1 MSRPRWLIVAVFSL
15 LSILFV
21 GLLFWPFI
29 LNEIIEPISLAVWI
43 LLRIFVL
50 SIDQKYYW
58 VAVIFITSL
67 FLYRHLAP
75 PPLSTIQSEDDQNS
89 NATMGALGYWRN
101 LFVLIDRHIQDDKIL
116 KKNLAR
122 LLLSLYATKQH
133 TSADF
138 RLYDALQ
145 RGEIPIPEQIH
156 AVLFSEEPQQAG
168 HSFKKLAQSIGNIP
182 RKWMRHWTGQD
193 TAEHYRILDE
203 ILCFMETSLEIKND
217 DGTFNPHQ
225 H

>member
-1 MSRPRWLIVAVFSL
+1 MNRSKRLVTAIFFF

-29 LNEIIEPISLAVWI
+29 FNEIIKPISLVVWV

-58 VAVIFITSL
+58 AAVIFITSL
-67 FLYRHLAP
+67 FLYKQFAP
-75 PPLSTIQSEDDQNS
+75 QSDPIVRPGGYQDAQ
-89 NATMGALGYWRN
+89 ATMGIISYWRN
-101 LFVLIDRHIQDDKIL
+101 LFMVADRHIQEDEVL
-116 KKNLAR
+116 KKKLAQ
-122 LLLSLYATKQH
+122 LLVSFYATKQH

-156 AVLFSEEPQQAG
+156 AVLFRQEPQQAG
-168 HSFKKLAQSIGNIP
+168 HLFKKLSRSIRNAP
-182 RKWMRHWTGQD
+182 QKWIRHWTGQD
-193 TAEHYRILDE
+193 AVEHYRILDE
-203 ILCFMETSLEIKND
+203 ILCFMEASLEMKND
-217 DGTFNPHQ
+217 NGTFNPNQ